1 MIPMSQPPKPP
12 KPPVEITFSD
22 DDLKRLRKI
31 MVSALANVA
40 VGIVLVL
47 ILGLVGVA
55 TFSLSA
61 F

>member
-1 MIPMSQPPKPP
+1 MSQPPKPP

-47 ILGLVGVA
+47 GVLFVLILGLVGVA
-55 TFSLSA
+55 AVSL
-61 F
+61 